1 MNHARSGPE
10 HKAIVGK
17 QQLMNFQGTAV
28 PGNVLLQPTQLI
40 SARIDKP
47 RQFIVTLQ
55 QPTKLQT
62 VTPWLDNFN
71 GAVAYNPA
79 VHQFGAPRGMQF
91 LRCALRWGA
100 GGVAFTTEFDYPST
114 GGVFGV
120 TCDQMDLTVDTV
132 IPLPFPQADVP
143 VIGAWYVE
151 GYAADPSPLRWREL
165 SAIINAGAA
174 LSWSVKPYTRA
185 VRLGF
190 QNRPAAPDVTITFA
204 DVDNNTLWTERPD
217 FTVNPL
223 SSIVLEVPAHAS
235 VMTVA
240 SVAGAAVTIEWMAGL
255 V

>member
-1 MNHARSGPE
+1 MNNARSNHE

-28 PGNVLLQPTQLI
+28 PGDVLLQPTQLI

-55 QPTKLQT
+55 QPTKVQT

-71 GAVAYNPA
+71 GALAYNPA
-79 VHQFGAPRGMQF
+79 VAQFGAPRGMQF
-91 LRCALRWGA
+91 LRCRLRWGA
-100 GGVAFTTEFDYPST
+100 GGVAFVTEFDYPST
-114 GGVFGV
+114 GGAFGV

-132 IPLPFPQADVP
+132 IPLPFPVADVP

-151 GYAADPSPLRWREL
+151 GRAADPSPLRWREL

-190 QNRPAAPDVTITFA
+190 QGRPAAPDITITFV
-204 DVDNNTLWTERPD
+204 DVDGNTLWTERPD
-217 FTVNPL
+217 FAVNPL

-235 VMTVA
+235 VMTIA